1 MRQKKPQAVCFV
13 ERVIRER
20 CAEACREEL
29 KANASKRLSRV
40 FLPSSIRAYWTHRIA
55 VYFCDKRNAWIIAD
69 AYDEGLD
76 VLIFAVE
83 SQQWNWQKHR
93 SAWKTR
99 ITHEEAEA
107 LACHIYQPTTSAKG
121 FAQGAHYTT

>member
-1 MRQKKPQAVCFV
+1 MRQKKPLAVCFV
-13 ERVIRER
+13 ERVIRQR

-29 KANASKRLSRV
+29 RANASKRLGRV
-40 FLPSSIRAYWTHRIA
+40 FLPSSIRAYWHHRIA

-69 AYDEGLD
+69 AFDEGLD

-83 SQQWNWQKHR
+83 SQQWRWQRH
-93 SAWKTR
+93 SGWQSL

-107 LACHIYQPTTSAKG
+107 MALHIYNPTTSAKG